1 MRDHKYCIVVEIDR
15 SFRIGRTENRCPD
28 WFSPVA
34 DEFEGR
40 DIRDLVPPGF
50 RARFGEQLTSIFTRR
65 TCCTRTPVITLK
77 TGKSSFRA
85 SLSCTLKPFGD
96 TTMVIATIMF
106 FRTMDLPV
114 GESAPAAGERISET
128 SARVLEGVA
137 AGVPSKALALRLH
150 LSQAG
155 IDYHVNTLLRRFDAT
170 NRTALVARA
179 YSTGTLKPGVW
190 PPRLAAT
197 HAAAAENKRSG

>member
-1 MRDHKYCIVVEIDR
+1 M
-15 SFRIGRTENRCPD
+15 ENRCPD
-28 WFSPVA
+28 WLNSVA
-34 DEFEGR
+34 AELGGR
-40 DIRDLVPPGF
+40 DVRDLVPPGF
-50 RARFGEQLTSIFTRR
+50 RAQFGEQLAAIFSRQ

-77 TGKSSFRA
+77 TGSTSVKA
-85 SLSCTLKPFGD
+85 SLSCTLKPFGE
-96 TTMVIATIMF
+96 TTVAVATIMF
-106 FRTMDLPV
+106 FRQQNLPLR
-114 GESAPAAGERISET
+114 ETAPARISET

-179 YSTGTLKPGVW
+179 YSTGTLTPGIW
-190 PPRLAAT
+190 PPRLAT
-197 HAAAAENKRSG
+197 HFQPAGKERAG